1 MARYYQTAE
10 RHFEDD
16 VIFQPNIELAMTAL
30 AKKDQEMK
38 DNLSKLDLLSSLP
51 VDYIDGYDNAAVEE
65 ERIKMQEGVNQ
76 AIQTIRQDPLNGPA
90 NTAAIN
96 RLKREIENNYTTGNI
111 SKIQQSAQNY
121 KKLNEALEKL
131 TPEARSLYKPYIQGT
146 LDSSGGKGSLTKVF
160 ENFDV
165 MENRNVTEG
174 FFNSG
179 EFKALGADSEDKQI
193 TTKDGLY
200 FIKQGD
206 RLVELKPEKVQAAYK
221 NYTQNAGLDMYAKD
235 RTRFAGQKWLDAE
248 GKLSYEPGTVLGD
261 GMLSV
266 GKTASYKQKVTTRD
280 ISGNSVELELYK
292 IKEAQRQT
300 QQANYEMIAKTRVD
314 AANAYA
320 NRAEVR
326 EFERAAKNS
335 YSDQIFR
342 VANRLSA
349 TDPIPGNLK
358 SSYTRY
364 MRRHQDLTLKQL
376 STYYQ
381 SQGKFKTLTD
391 KMDKTV
397 AEIESRLVGS
407 YAPLVNAGMDASSIL
422 ALEKDINSKFNK
434 RCNLFKYTLPDTYQ
448 KTPDGKTILVKST
461 ENYSTFRPQQLVN
474 KTFPDNDGVRRKVL
488 KVDMIKDS
496 PVPVFLNGFS
506 KNSKTSM
513 NDNFA
518 TATMRIY
525 FAPRGTASKSNVV
538 TDDEESS
545 SDKSLKREDMDYKD
559 VEVNFSMQQLGLNN
573 NY

>member
-38 DNLSKLDLLSSLP
+38 DNLSQLDILSSLP
-51 VDYIDGYDNAAVEE
+51 VDFIDGYDNAAVEE
-65 ERIKMQEGVNQ
+65 ERAKIQESVNQ
-76 AIQTIRQDPLNGPA
+76 AVQTIRGDMLNNPLA
-90 NTAAIN
+90 TSTIN
-96 RLKREIENNYTTGNI
+96 KIRRDVENSYTTGNI

-121 KKLNEALEKL
+121 RKLNESLEKL
-131 TPEARSLYKPYIQGT
+131 TPEARSLYKPYVQGL
-146 LDSSGGKGSLTKVF
+146 LDSSGGKGSSTKVF

-165 MENRNVTEG
+165 MENKNVSED
-174 FFNSG
+174 FFKSG
-179 EFKALGADSEDKQI
+179 EFKALGADSDDKQI
-193 TTKDGLY
+193 TTKNGFY
-200 FIKQGD
+200 FIKQGNK
-206 RLVELKPEKVQAAYK
+206 LVELKPEKVQAAFK
-221 NYTQNAGLDMYAKD
+221 NYTQNAGLDMYAND

-261 GMLSV
+261 TMLNV
-266 GKTASYKQKVTTRD
+266 GKTASYKQTGTVRD

-292 IKEAQRQT
+292 IKEAQRLAT
-300 QQANYEMIAKTRVD
+300 QANYETIAKTKVNV
-314 AANAYA
+314 ANAYSS
-320 NRAEVR
+320 RTEVR

-342 VANRLSA
+342 VANKLSA
-349 TDPIPGNLK
+349 TDPIPDNLK
-358 SSYTRY
+358 SNYTRY
-364 MRRHQDLTLKQL
+364 MQRHQDLTLKKL
-376 STYYQ
+376 STYYKG
-381 SQGKFKTLTD
+381 QGKFKTLTD

-422 ALEKDINSKFNK
+422 SLEKDINSKFNT
-434 RCNLFKYTLPDTYQ
+434 RANTLDYSLPVQTT
-448 KTPDGKTILVKST
+448 KNSEGKQVFVKST
-461 ENYSTFRPQQLVN
+461 KNYSNFKPQELVN
-474 KTFPDNDGVRRKVL
+474 KTFPDNDGVNRKVL

-525 FAPRGTASKSNVV
+525 FEPRGSSSKVNKV
-538 TDDEESS
+538 TGVS
-545 SDKSLKREDMDYKD
+545 SDKSLKKEDMDYKD
-559 VEVNFSMQQLGLNN
+559 VEVNFSMRQLGLNN

>member
-51 VDYIDGYDNAAVEE
+51 VDYIKGYDDAAVEE
-65 ERIKMQEGVNQ
+65 ERARVQESVNQ
-76 AIQTIRQDPLNGPA
+76 AVQTIKGDMLNSPLA
-90 NTAAIN
+90 TATIN
-96 RLKREIENNYTTGNI
+96 RLRRDVENNYTTGNI

-121 KKLNEALEKL
+121 RKLNESLDKL
-131 TPEARSLYKPYIQGT
+131 TPEARSLYKPSIQGT
-146 LDSSGGKGSLTKVF
+146 LDSSGGKGSLSKVF

-165 MENRNVTEG
+165 MENRNISED
-174 FFNSG
+174 FFKSG

-193 TTKDGLY
+193 TTKNGLY

-206 RLVELKPEKVQAAYK
+206 KLVELKPEKVQAAFK
-221 NYTQNAGLDMYAKD
+221 NYTQNAGLDMYAND

-261 GMLSV
+261 TMLNV
-266 GKTASYKQKVTTRD
+266 GKTASYKQVGTTRD
-280 ISGNSVELELYK
+280 IQANSVELELYK
-292 IKEAQRQT
+292 IKEAQRQA
-300 QQANYEMIAKTRVD
+300 QQANYETVAKTNVN
-314 AANAYA
+314 AANAYT

-326 EFERAAKNS
+326 EFERSAKNS

-342 VANRLSA
+342 AANRLSA
-349 TDPIPGNLK
+349 TDPIPDSLK
-358 SSYTRY
+358 SNYTRY
-364 MRRHQDLTLKQL
+364 MQRHQDLSLKKL
-376 STYYQ
+376 STYYKG
-381 SQGKFKTLTD
+381 QGKFKTLTD

-407 YAPLVNAGMDASSIL
+407 YAPLVNVGMDASSVL
-422 ALEKDINSKFNK
+422 ALEKDINSKFNT
-434 RCNLFKYTLPDTYQ
+434 RANTFSYTLPESYQ
-448 KTPDGKTILVKST
+448 KTSDGKTKLVKST
-461 ENYSTFRPQQLVN
+461 KNYSTFRPQELVN
-474 KTFPDNDGVRRKVL
+474 KTFPDNDGVNRKVL
-488 KVDMIKDS
+488 KVDVIKDS

-506 KNSKTSM
+506 ENSKTSM

-525 FAPRGTASKSNVV
+525 FEPRGAGKVNKV
-538 TDDEESS
+538 TGSS

-559 VEVNFSMQQLGLNN
+559 VEVNFSMRQLGLNN

>member
-38 DNLSKLDLLSSLP
+38 DNLSKLDILSSLP
-51 VDYIDGYDNAAVEE
+51 VDFIDGYDNAAVEE
-65 ERIKMQEGVNQ
+65 EQIKMQEGVNQ

-96 RLKREIENNYTTGNI
+96 KLKREIENSYTTGNI
-111 SKIQQSAQNY
+111 SKIQKSAQNY
-121 KKLNEALEKL
+121 RKLNESLDKL

-146 LDSSGGKGSLTKVF
+146 LESSDGKGSLAKVF

-165 MENRNVTEG
+165 MENKNISEN

-193 TTKDGLY
+193 TTKNGLY
-200 FIKQGD
+200 FIKKND
-206 RLVELKPEKVQAAYK
+206 KLIELSPEKVQNAFK
-221 NYTQNAGLDMYAKD
+221 NYTQNAGLDMYAQD

-261 GMLSV
+261 TMLNV
-266 GKTASYKQKVTTRD
+266 GKTASYKKTGTVRD

-292 IKEAQRQT
+292 IKEAQRQAT
-300 QQANYEMIAKTRVD
+300 QANYETIAKVSID
-314 AANAYA
+314 QAHAYA
-320 NRAEVR
+320 NRTEVR

-342 VANRLSA
+342 VANKLSA
-349 TDPIPGNLK
+349 TDPIPDNLK
-358 SSYTRY
+358 SNYTRY
-364 MRRHQDLTLKQL
+364 MQRHQDLTLKKL
-376 STYYQ
+376 STYYKG
-381 SQGKFKTLTD
+381 QGKFKTLTD

-407 YAPLVNAGMDASSIL
+407 YAPLVNAGMNESSVL
-422 ALEKDINSKFNK
+422 ALEKDINSKFNT
-434 RCNLFKYTLPDTYQ
+434 RANTFSYTLPESYQ
-448 KTPDGKTILVKST
+448 KTSDGKTKLVKST
-461 ENYSTFRPQQLVN
+461 KNYSTFRPQELVN
-474 KTFPDNDGVRRKVL
+474 KTFPDNDGVNRKVL
-488 KVDMIKDS
+488 KVDVIKDS

-506 KNSKTSM
+506 ENSKTSM

-525 FAPRGTASKSNVV
+525 FEPRGSSSKVNKV
-538 TDDEESS
+538 TGVS
-545 SDKSLKREDMDYKD
+545 SDKSLKKEDMDYKD
-559 VEVNFSMQQLGLNN
+559 VEVNFSMRQLGLNN

>member
-51 VDYIDGYDNAAVEE
+51 VDYIKGYDDAAVEE
-65 ERIKMQEGVNQ
+65 ERARVQESVNQ
-76 AIQTIRQDPLNGPA
+76 AVQTIKGDMLNSPLA
-90 NTAAIN
+90 TSTIN
-96 RLKREIENNYTTGNI
+96 RLRRDIENNYTTGNI

-121 KKLNEALEKL
+121 RKLNESLDKL
-131 TPEARSLYKPYIQGT
+131 TPEARSLYKPSIQGT
-146 LDSSGGKGSLTKVF
+146 LDSSGGKGSLSKVF

-165 MENRNVTEG
+165 MENRNISED
-174 FFNSG
+174 FFKSG

-193 TTKDGLY
+193 TTKNGLY
-200 FIKQGD
+200 FIKKGD
-206 RLVELKPEKVQAAYK
+206 KLIELSPEKVQNAFK

-248 GKLSYEPGTVLGD
+248 GNLSYEPGTVLGD
-261 GMLSV
+261 TMLNV
-266 GKTASYKQKVTTRD
+266 GKTASYKQKGETRD
-280 ISGNSVELELYK
+280 ISVNSAEVELYK
-292 IKEAQRQT
+292 IQEAKRQAT
-300 QQANYEMIAKTRVD
+300 QANYEIIAKTRVS
-314 AANAYA
+314 AANAYSS
-320 NRAEVR
+320 RTEVR

-349 TDPIPGNLK
+349 TDPIPDNLK
-358 SSYTRY
+358 SNYTRY
-364 MRRHQDLTLKQL
+364 MQRHQDLTLKQL
-376 STYYQ
+376 STYYKG
-381 SQGKFKTLTD
+381 QGRFKSLTD

-422 ALEKDINSKFNK
+422 ALEKDIESKFNK
-434 RCNLFKYTLPDTYQ
+434 RANLFEYTLPDTYQ
-448 KTPDGKTILVKST
+448 KGPDGKTKLVKSMK
-461 ENYSTFRPQQLVN
+461 NYSTFRPQELVN
-474 KTFPDNDGVRRKVL
+474 KTFPDNDGVNRKVL

-506 KNSKTSM
+506 ENSKTSM

-518 TATMRIY
+518 TATMRVY
-525 FAPRGTASKSNVV
+525 FEPRGSSSKVNKV
-538 TDDEESS
+538 TGVS
-545 SDKSLKREDMDYKD
+545 SDKSLKKEDMDYKD
-559 VEVNFSMQQLGLNN
+559 VEVNFSMRQLGLNN

>member
-51 VDYIDGYDNAAVEE
+51 VDYIKGYDDAAVEE
-65 ERIKMQEGVNQ
+65 ERARVQESVNQ
-76 AIQTIRQDPLNGPA
+76 AVQTIRGDMLNSPLA
-90 NTAAIN
+90 TATIN
-96 RLKREIENNYTTGNI
+96 RLRRDVENNYTTGNI

-121 KKLNEALEKL
+121 RKLNESLEKL
-131 TPEARSLYKPYIQGT
+131 TPEARSLYKPYIQGL
-146 LDSSGGKGSLTKVF
+146 LDSSGGKGSSTKVF

-165 MENRNVTEG
+165 MENKNVSEG

-193 TTKDGLY
+193 TSKNGLY

-206 RLVELKPEKVQAAYK
+206 KLVELKPEKVRAAYK
-221 NYTQNAGLDMYAKD
+221 NYTQNAGLEMYAKN

-261 GMLSV
+261 AMLSI
-266 GKTASYKQKVTTRD
+266 GKTASYKQVGTTRD
-280 ISGNSVELELYK
+280 IQANSVELELYK
-292 IKEAQRQT
+292 IKEARRQAV
-300 QQANYEMIAKTRVD
+300 QANYETIAKTRVN
-314 AANAYA
+314 AANAYS
-320 NRAEVR
+320 NRDEVR

-342 VANRLSA
+342 VANKLSA
-349 TDPIPGNLK
+349 TDPIPDNLK
-358 SSYTRY
+358 SNYTRY
-364 MRRHQDLTLKQL
+364 MQRHQDLTLKKL
-376 STYYQ
+376 STYYKG
-381 SQGKFKTLTD
+381 QGKFKTLTD

-407 YAPLVNAGMDASSIL
+407 YAPLINAGMKESSVL
-422 ALEKDINSKFNK
+422 ALEKDINSKFNT
-434 RCNLFKYTLPDTYQ
+434 RANTFSYTLPESYQ
-448 KTPDGKTILVKST
+448 KTSDGKTKLVKST
-461 ENYSTFRPQQLVN
+461 KNYSTFRLQELVN
-474 KTFPDNDGVRRKVL
+474 KTFPDNDGVNRKVL
-488 KVDMIKDS
+488 KVDVIKDS

-506 KNSKTSM
+506 ENSKTSM

-525 FAPRGTASKSNVV
+525 FEPRGSSSKVNKV
-538 TDDEESS
+538 TGVS
-545 SDKSLKREDMDYKD
+545 SDKSLKKEDMEYKD

>member
-38 DNLSKLDLLSSLP
+38 DNLSQLELLSSLP
-51 VDYIDGYDNAAVEE
+51 VDYIKGYDDAAVEE
-65 ERIKMQEGVNQ
+65 ERARVQESVNQ
-76 AIQTIRQDPLNGPA
+76 AVQTIKGDMLNSPLA
-90 NTAAIN
+90 TSTIN
-96 RLKREIENNYTTGNI
+96 RLRRDIENNYTTGNI

-121 KKLNEALEKL
+121 RKLNESLDKL

-179 EFKALGADSEDKQI
+179 EFKALGADSDDKQI
-193 TTKDGLY
+193 TTKNGFY

-261 GMLSV
+261 AMLSV
-266 GKTASYKQKVTTRD
+266 GKTASYKQTVTTRD
-280 ISGNSVELELYK
+280 IQANGVELELYK

-320 NRAEVR
+320 NRTEVR

-349 TDPIPGNLK
+349 TDPIPDNLK

-364 MRRHQDLTLKQL
+364 MQRHQDLTLKQL

-381 SQGKFKTLTD
+381 GQGKFKTLTD

-407 YAPLVNAGMDASSIL
+407 YAPLVNVGMDASSIL
-422 ALEKDINSKFNK
+422 ALEKDINSKFNQ
-434 RCNLFKYTLPDTYQ
+434 RANLLKYTLPESYQ
-448 KTPDGKTILVKST
+448 KTPDGKTKLVKST
-461 ENYSTFRPQQLVN
+461 KNYSNFKPQELVN
-474 KTFPDNDGVRRKVL
+474 KTFPDNDGVSRKVL

-506 KNSKTSM
+506 ENSKTSM

-525 FAPRGTASKSNVV
+525 FEPRGASGKVNKV
-538 TDDEESS
+538 TGSS